1 VGDDYTGDPA
11 QEQQGLNS
19 AFSGDESTL
28 QVVKSQVKKMAEL
41 R

>member
-19 AFSGDESTL
+19 VFSGDESTL